1 MKTIVIPKLF
11 HEVFGKKSTLAELF
25 LVLVFAVGMSIA
37 LLLFTSEEWTH
48 LNIWRILGIVI
59 LLVDI
64 NGGVI
69 ANFTWSTNRHYRA
82 NRTARLLFIGIHVQ
96 PILLALL
103 LGDYYFTCLYVWGYT
118 TLAALI
124 VNALVHHP
132 AQRTVGAVAASAGV
146 GGLILLVDY
155 LPKLLLITLIFFL
168 LKVIFS
174 FAVDHYAPREE

>member
-1 MKTIVIPKLF
+1 MKTVAIPKLL
-11 HEVFGKKSTLAELF
+11 HEVFGKKTTPVELG
-25 LVLVFAVGMSIA
+25 LVLAFAVGMSVV
-37 LLLFTSEEWTH
+37 LLLFTSEEWSH
-48 LNIWRILGIVI
+48 LNYWRLLGIVL

-82 NRTARLLFIGIHVQ
+82 NRAARLLFIGIHVQ

-103 LGDYYFTCLYVWGYT
+103 FGDYYIPCLYVWVYT
-118 TLAALI
+118 TIASLI

-132 AQRTVGAVAASAGV
+132 AQRTIGAVAASAGIA
-146 GGLILLVDY
+146 GLVLLAGS
-155 LPKLLLITLIFFL
+155 LPKILFITLIFFL